1 MITDWT
7 KIKVNLNFAPRAV
20 KGKRKQTNGYG
31 DIRGKQFVPYG
42 YFAWLTGKSGIY
54 CITCKKNNLKYI
66 GSSKEMRNRIAKH
79 FSNLRTN
86 KHPNRHL
93 QADYNKYGLD
103 GFTITILEETNE
115 DLYSAMDL
123 VIDKLERQFKKYKGK
138 ITSKK
143 VKMAVMPEIEDL
155 LEEDEQKI
163 VRRKE
168 VFLKPIDEEEAITQ
182 MELLGHTFFVFK
194 NVDTDKINVVYK
206 RNDGDYGIIEAN

>member
-1 MITDWT
+1 MKYNIRGN
-7 KIKVNLNFAPRAV
+7 KIDVTEAIDSYIKEKLSRLDKYLDDNDEVEAKAV
-20 KGKRKQTNGYG
+20 ISTKGKDQKVEVTIWSGKYN
-31 DIRGKQFVPYG
+31 IR
-42 YFAWLTGKSGIY
+42 A
-54 CITCKKNNLKYI
+54 
-66 GSSKEMRNRIAKH
+66 
-79 FSNLRTN
+79 
-86 KHPNRHL
+86 
-93 QADYNKYGLD
+93 
-103 GFTITILEETNE
+103 EETNE

-143 VKMAVMPEIEDL
+143 VKMAVMPKIEDL